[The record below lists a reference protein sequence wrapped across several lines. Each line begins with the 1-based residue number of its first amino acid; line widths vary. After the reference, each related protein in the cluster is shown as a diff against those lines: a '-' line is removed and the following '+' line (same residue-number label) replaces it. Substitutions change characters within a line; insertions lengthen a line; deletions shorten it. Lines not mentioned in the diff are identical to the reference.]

1 MAYIGN
7 KPTVG
12 NFQICDAISVVNNQ
26 AAYTMQVGSVNVSPE
41 TANHMIV
48 SLNGTIQKPNS
59 SFTVSGA
66 VITFSSNLVTNDVI
80 DFIQILGD
88 VLDLGVPSDAT
99 VTSGKIANDAVTL
112 AKMASGT
119 DGNIISYDASGNPV
133 AVATGSAGQVLT
145 SAGAGAPPTF
155 AAASSGL
162 TLIKTQTVSSNVS
175 SVDFVNGTGGCV
187 IDSTYEYYIV
197 RFSGVRF
204 NALGGI
210 AGRIGTSG
218 GFISA
223 SDYHQNEASLLS
235 NGNAWVLNQEETKNS
250 FRVSD
255 RRYTATTAG
264 FSVNGEVRFYNMS
277 STSLY
282 KGYWMEAVGFGNS
295 ASEVSYIVGSGML
308 EDNTSKGS
316 ANDRI
321 QFLPLSAS
329 SIASGSFTLYG
340 VKK

>member
-1 MAYIGN
+1 MAYIG
-7 KPTVG
+7 KTPTVG
-12 NFQICDAISVVNNQ
+12 NFQVCDAISVVNNQ
-26 AAYTMQVGSVNVSPE
+26 AAYTMQVGGVNVSPE
-41 TANHMIV
+41 TANHMLV
-48 SLNGTIQKPNS
+48 SLNGILQKSGS
-59 SFTVSGA
+59 SFTVSGST
-66 VITFSSNLVTNDVI
+66 ITFASNLVTGDVI
-80 DFIQILGD
+80 DFIQILGN
-88 VLDLGVPSDAT
+88 VLDLGVPSDST
-99 VTSGKIANDAVTL
+99 VSL
-112 AKMASGT
+112 AKLT
-119 DGNIISYDASGNPV
+119 
-133 AVATGSAGQVLT
+133 ATGTKNSTTFLRGDN
-145 SAGAGAPPTF
+145 TF
-155 AAASSGL
+155 AEVPAGGL

-204 NALGGI
+204 NATGGL
-210 AGRIGTSG
+210 AGRLGTSG

-223 SDYHQNEASLLS
+223 SDYHQNEAMLLS
-235 NGNAWVLNQEETKNS
+235 NGNAWGLNQEETKNS

-264 FSVNGEVRFYNMS
+264 FNVNGEVRFYNMS

-282 KGYWMEAVGFGNS
+282 KAYWMEAVGFGNS

-308 EDNTSKGS
+308 EDSTSKGA

>member
-1 MAYIGN
+1 MAYIGRE
-7 KPTVG
+7 PQIG
-12 NFQICDAISVVNNQ
+12 NFQVCDAITVVDAQ
-26 AAYTMQVGSVNVSPE
+26 AAYTMQVGGVDVSPE
-41 TANHMIV
+41 TANHMLV
-48 SLNGTIQKPNS
+48 SLNGILQAPTTS
-59 SFTVSGA
+59 YTVSGST
-66 VITFSSNLVTNDVI
+66 ITFASALETGDVI
-80 DFIQILGD
+80 DFIQILGN
-88 VLDLGVPSDAT
+88 VLDLGVPSDNT
-99 VTSGKIANDAVTL
+99 VSL
-112 AKMASGT
+112 AKLT
-119 DGNIISYDASGNPV
+119 
-133 AVATGSAGQVLT
+133 ATGTKDATTFLRGDN
-145 SAGAGAPPTF
+145 TF
-155 AAASSGL
+155 AEVPAGGL

-204 NALGGI
+204 NSQGGL
-210 AGRIGTSG
+210 AGRLGTSG

-223 SDYHQNEASLLS
+223 SDYHQNEAMLLS
-235 NGNAWVLNQEETKNS
+235 NGSAWVLNQEETKNS
-250 FRVSD
+250 FRITD
-255 RRYTATTAG
+255 RRYTNTTAG

-282 KGYWMEAVGFGNS
+282 KAYWMEAVGFGNN

-308 EDNTSKGS
+308 EDSTSKDA

-321 QFLPLSAS
+321 QFLPLTAS

>member
-1 MAYIGN
+1 MAYIGRE
-7 KPTVG
+7 PQIG
-12 NFQICDAISVVNNQ
+12 NFQVCDAITVVDAQ
-26 AAYTMQVGSVNVSPE
+26 AAYTMQVGGVDVSPE
-41 TANHMIV
+41 TANHMLV
-48 SLNGTIQKPNS
+48 SLNGILQAPTTS
-59 SFTVSGA
+59 YTVAGST
-66 VITFSSNLVTNDVI
+66 ITFASALETGDVI
-80 DFIQILGD
+80 DFIQILGN
-88 VLDLGVPSDAT
+88 VLDLGVPSDNT
-99 VTSGKIANDAVTL
+99 VSL
-112 AKMASGT
+112 AKLT
-119 DGNIISYDASGNPV
+119 
-133 AVATGSAGQVLT
+133 ATGTKDATTFLRGDN
-145 SAGAGAPPTF
+145 TF
-155 AAASSGL
+155 AEVPAGGL

-204 NALGGI
+204 NSQGGL
-210 AGRIGTSG
+210 AGRLGTSG

-223 SDYHQNEASLLS
+223 SDYHQNEAMLLS
-235 NGNAWVLNQEETKNS
+235 NGSAWVLNQEETKNS
-250 FRVSD
+250 FRITD
-255 RRYTATTAG
+255 RRYTNTTAG

-282 KGYWMEAVGFGNS
+282 KAYWMEAVGFGNN

-308 EDNTSKGS
+308 EDSTSKDA

-321 QFLPLSAS
+321 QFLPLTAS

>member
-1 MAYIGN
+1 MSKIEVDQVDPQSGTTLTIG
-7 KPTVG
+7 TSG
-12 NFQICDAISVVNNQ
+12 D
-26 AAYTMQVGSVNVSPE
+26 
-41 TANHMIV
+41 
-48 SLNGTIQKPNS
+48 
-59 SFTVSGA
+59 TVS
-66 VITFSSNLVTNDVI
+66 I
-80 DFIQILGD
+80 
-88 VLDLGVPSDAT
+88 PS
-99 VTSGKIANDAVTL
+99 GVTL
-112 AKMASGT
+112 ANAGTVTGIPTSALTGTIALNQMATGT

-155 AAASSGL
+155 ADAGGGL

-175 SVDFVNGTGGCV
+175 SVDFVNGTAGCV

-197 RFSGVRF
+197 KFSGVRF
-204 NALGGI
+204 NAIGGL
-210 AGRIGTSG
+210 AGRLGTSG

-223 SDYHQNEASLLS
+223 SDYHQNEALLLS

-255 RRYTATTAG
+255 RRYTETTSG

-282 KGYWMEAVGFGNS
+282 KAYWMEAVGFGNS

-308 EDNTSKGS
+308 EDSTSLGA

>member
-1 MAYIGN
+1 MYIG
-7 KPTVG
+7 KIPTVG
-12 NFQICDAISVVNNQ
+12 NFQICDAISVVDAQ
-26 AAYTMQVGSVNVSPE
+26 AAYTMQVATVDVFPE
-41 TANHMIV
+41 SANHMLV
-48 SLNGTIQKPNS
+48 SLNGILQAPTS
-59 SFTVSGA
+59 SFTVSGST
-66 VITFSSNLVTNDVI
+66 ITFASALETGDVI
-80 DFIQILGD
+80 DFIQILGN
-88 VLDLGVPSDAT
+88 VLDLGVPSDNT
-99 VTSGKIANDAVTL
+99 VTTAKLAVQTSSSVSL
-112 AKMASGT
+112 AKLT
-119 DGNIISYDASGNPV
+119 
-133 AVATGSAGQVLT
+133 ATGTKDATTFLRGDN
-145 SAGAGAPPTF
+145 TF
-155 AAASSGL
+155 AEVPAGGL

-204 NALGGI
+204 NSQGGL
-210 AGRIGTSG
+210 AGRLGTSG

-223 SDYHQNEASLLS
+223 SDYHQNEAMLLS
-235 NGNAWVLNQEETKNS
+235 NGSAWVLNQEETKNS
-250 FRVSD
+250 FRITD
-255 RRYTATTAG
+255 RRYTNTTAG

-282 KGYWMEAVGFGNS
+282 KAYWMEAVGFGNN

-308 EDNTSKGS
+308 EDSTSKDA

-321 QFLPLSAS
+321 QFLPLTAS

>member
-1 MAYIGN
+1 
-7 KPTVG
+7 
-12 NFQICDAISVVNNQ
+12 
-26 AAYTMQVGSVNVSPE
+26 MQVGSVNVSPE
-41 TANHMIV
+41 SANHMIV
-48 SLNGTIQKPNS
+48 SLNGVIQKPTDA
-59 SFTVSGA
+59 FTVSGST
-66 VITFSSNLVTNDVI
+66 ITFASNLVTGDVI
-80 DFIQILGD
+80 NFIQILGN
-88 VLDLGVPSDAT
+88 VLDLGVPSDNTITTAKLSDSS
-99 VTSGKIANDAVTL
+99 VSL
-112 AKMASGT
+112 AKLT
-119 DGNIISYDASGNPV
+119 
-133 AVATGSAGQVLT
+133 ATGTKSSSTFLRGDN
-145 SAGAGAPPTF
+145 TF
-155 AAASSGL
+155 AEVPAGGL
-162 TLIKTQTVSSNVS
+162 TLIKTQNVSSNVS
-175 SVDFVNGTGGCV
+175 SVDFVNGTSGCV

-204 NALGGI
+204 NAIGGL
-210 AGRIGTSG
+210 AGRLGTSG

-223 SDYHQNEASLLS
+223 SDYHQNEAMLLS

-250 FRVSD
+250 FRVTD

-264 FSVNGEVRFYNMS
+264 FNVNGEVRFYNMS

-282 KGYWMEAVGFGNS
+282 KAYWMEAVGFGNS

-308 EDNTSKGS
+308 EDSTSKGA

>member
-1 MAYIGN
+1 MAYIG
-7 KPTVG
+7 KTPVIG
-12 NFQICDAISVVNNQ
+12 NFQVCDAITVVDAQ
-26 AAYTMQVGSVNVSPE
+26 AAYTMQVSSVDVFPE
-41 TANHMIV
+41 TANHMLV
-48 SLNGTIQKPNS
+48 SLNGILQAPTTS
-59 SFTVSGA
+59 YTVSGST
-66 VITFSSNLVTNDVI
+66 ITFASALETGDVI
-80 DFIQILGD
+80 DFIQILGN
-88 VLDLGVPSDAT
+88 VLDLGVPSDNT
-99 VTSGKIANDAVTL
+99 VSL
-112 AKMASGT
+112 AKLT
-119 DGNIISYDASGNPV
+119 
-133 AVATGSAGQVLT
+133 ATGTKDATTFLRGDN
-145 SAGAGAPPTF
+145 TF
-155 AAASSGL
+155 AEVPAGGL

-204 NALGGI
+204 NSQGGL
-210 AGRIGTSG
+210 AGRLGTSG

-223 SDYHQNEASLLS
+223 SDYHQNEAMLLS
-235 NGNAWVLNQEETKNS
+235 NGSAWSLNQEETKNS
-250 FRVSD
+250 FRVTD
-255 RRYTATTAG
+255 RRYTNTTAG

-282 KGYWMEAVGFGNS
+282 KAYWMEAVGFGNN

-308 EDNTSKGS
+308 EDSTSKDA

-321 QFLPLSAS
+321 QFLPLTAS